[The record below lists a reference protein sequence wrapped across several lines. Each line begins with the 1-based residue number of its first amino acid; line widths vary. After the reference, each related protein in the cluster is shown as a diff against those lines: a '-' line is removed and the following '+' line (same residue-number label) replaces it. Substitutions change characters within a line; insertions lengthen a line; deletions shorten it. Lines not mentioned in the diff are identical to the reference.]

1 MDETLQPEL
10 PTEGGDPL
18 ADVPFEDA
26 AITKK
31 KMEDGLRAISTS
43 WLSKLKQAQKHK
55 RPFTDDAIE
64 AMNFFDGHSNWFW
77 KDGVDYSRMAPPSFR
92 MQVNRVFEAVKL
104 FGSVIYHRNPVR
116 NVTCKKVSD
125 NRPSDA
131 RTVS

>member
-1 MDETLQPEL
+1 MIDENLQPEL
-10 PTEGGDPL
+10 PAEGGDPL

-26 AITKK
+26 AITQK

-64 AMNFFDGHSNWFW
+64 AMNFFDGTNNWFW

-92 MQVNRVFEAVKL
+92 MQVNRVF
-104 FGSVIYHRNPVR
+104 
-116 NVTCKKVSD
+116 
-125 NRPSDA
+125 
-131 RTVS
+131 